1 MNRIPLSTPLLS
13 IRESISIQLRREI
26 AFILA
31 SALNAPAEATMRSQL
46 GPDGLELGLT
56 LVSLAR

>member
-1 MNRIPLSTPLLS
+1 M
-13 IRESISIQLRREI
+13 

-31 SALNAPAEATMRSQL
+31 SALNAPAEATMRNQL

-56 LVSLAR
+56 LVSLAL